1 MDQDVWRWLKRA
13 EITGSGVEVLRR
25 GGAEGKNRVARAY
38 PVFISREARW
48 SLAFGSVPEPGSRS
62 VRVEFQEQGVAL
74 GMVRQGEVPS
84 AARSLAAHVRL
95 RIEKEGVFGGIE
107 DGSGLT
113 LLVAPAKD
121 AAAAAEYRLEWDA
134 RKKGVFVSLVMADRW
149 LSESIESHLVE
160 HGDKMEELLDDEL
173 VEVGYF
179 DLGGAAIEHIE
190 HFRSDDRLF
199 TFRALV
205 PLGEQMDDGEAVD
218 LTTRLMLGFEACF
231 RQLGDMEGG
240 EGEE

>member
-1 MDQDVWRWLKRA
+1 M
-13 EITGSGVEVLRR
+13 
-25 GGAEGKNRVARAY
+25 
-38 PVFISREARW
+38 
-48 SLAFGSVPEPGSRS
+48 
-62 VRVEFQEQGVAL
+62 AL
-74 GMVRQGEVPS
+74 GAIHHGEVPI
-84 AARSLAAHVRL
+84 AARTLASHVRS
-95 RIEKEGVFGGIE
+95 RVEGMGVFGPIA
-107 DGSGLT
+107 DGEGLT
-113 LLVAPAKD
+113 LLVALAKE
-121 AAAAAEYRLEWDA
+121 AAAPAEYRLEWDE

-205 PLGEQMDDGEAVD
+205 PLGEQMDNAEAVD